1 LRLFHREVF
10 AALVAGASASAAA
23 FFLTWRF
30 LLRRCLS
37 RAWRLLGGSDFG
49 GRAEV
54 VPVPVRRNEKGQALI
69 ELALVLPLILVFI
82 MVIVDFGIALD
93 RREVIQHAVR
103 EGARRAAVG
112 AGTANVVDYTVD
124 QSQGALEAGRI
135 DVCYVDEN
143 GNNPLGYAGDGVRV
157 SATYTYE
164 FTIGGGEMLGMWD
177 VPAPTIDMT
186 PSAQARLEK
195 FVPGATAC

>member
-1 LRLFHREVF
+1 MRLFHREVI
-10 AALVAGASASAAA
+10 AALIAGASASAAA
-23 FFLTWRF
+23 FLLTCRLALQRYLW
-30 LLRRCLS
+30 
-37 RAWRLLGGSDFG
+37 RAWRLLSRSDSGGP
-49 GRAEV
+49 AQA
-54 VPVPVRRNEKGQALI
+54 VPVPVRRREKGQALI

-112 AGTANVVDYTVD
+112 ADTTNVIDYTVD
-124 QSQGALEAGRI
+124 QSQGTLEAGKI

-143 GNNPLGYAGDGVRV
+143 GNNPVGFAGDGVRV

-186 PSAQARLEK
+186 PSAEARLEK
-195 FVPGATAC
+195 SVSGAIEC

>member
-1 LRLFHREVF
+1 MRLFHRELF
-10 AALVAGASASAAA
+10 EALIAGAYASAAA
-23 FFLTWRF
+23 F
-30 LLRRCLS
+30 LLACWLPLQRCLS
-37 RAWRLLGGSDFG
+37 RTRRLLERNDLG
-49 GRAEV
+49 GRAQV
-54 VPVPVRRNEKGQALI
+54 VPVPVRRDEKGQALI

-82 MVIVDFGIALD
+82 MIIVDFGIALD

-124 QSQGALEAGRI
+124 QSQGALEAGKI

-143 GNNPLGYAGDGVRV
+143 GNNPVGFAGDGVRV

-186 PSAQARLEK
+186 PSAEARLEK
-195 FVPGATAC
+195 AVPGAIEC

>member
-1 LRLFHREVF
+1 LLPFLREQF
-10 AALVAGASASAAA
+10 AELIAGASAPAAA
-23 FFLTWRF
+23 FLLTCGLALQQLHVRARQQRGAVGIRAAV
-30 LLRRCLS
+30 LPVSRR
-37 RAWRLLGGSDFG
+37 
-49 GRAEV
+49 
-54 VPVPVRRNEKGQALI
+54 RREKGQALI

-93 RREVIQHAVR
+93 RREVLQHAVR

-112 AGTANVVDYTVD
+112 ASTTNITDYTVD
-124 QSQGALEAGRI
+124 QSQGTLAAGQI

-143 GNNPLGYAGDGVRV
+143 SNNPLGYAGDGVRV
-157 SATYTYE
+157 SATHTYE

-195 FVPGATAC
+195 AVPGAIEC